1 MEPEGISMFGAYA
14 PFNPYNA
21 WDENDETV
29 GEAIHKI
36 VTKNKAVFIAVC
48 FLRPDGTDSNYGKR
62 YWYRFPFDKAI
73 GIGDKIHIDS
83 SVIENR
89 RGDNWRMISQSSVKT
104 NPYGDSIVRVVD
116 KMLVNLNEQLPIEL
130 KALET
135 AGSWVSILSFTK
147 TDKNI
152 MEGNTMMDNNFL
164 KGMFGPISNGMCKI
178 TMDGGIAVKTSNGYK
193 TYNAAQGT
201 FINCDSFVFGGF
213 DEMFFVVPT
222 NTVVAGDIIFAN
234 GKPKY
239 VLKMDSNILTV
250 VNYENGAV
258 EQMLP
263 ERHMFMGNTY
273 FYGKIVSMF
282 GNTDNLSG
290 PDGMNKI
297 MRVMMM
303 SQMMSGSG
311 KNNEGM
317 NPMMMMM
324 MMGGGGFGN
333 VFDNIFGATTPTA
346 AAPAPAP
353 TPVAPA
359 TPVTPVVPTEE
370 AK

>member
-1 MEPEGISMFGAYA
+1 M
-14 PFNPYNA
+14 
-21 WDENDETV
+21 
-29 GEAIHKI
+29 K
-36 VTKNKAVFIAVC
+36 C
-48 FLRPDGTDSNYGKR
+48 
-62 YWYRFPFDKAI
+62 
-73 GIGDKIHIDS
+73 
-83 SVIENR
+83 
-89 RGDNWRMISQSSVKT
+89 
-104 NPYGDSIVRVVD
+104 
-116 KMLVNLNEQLPIEL
+116 
-130 KALET
+130 
-135 AGSWVSILSFTK
+135 
-147 TDKNI
+147 
-152 MEGNTMMDNNFL
+152 
-164 KGMFGPISNGMCKI
+164 
-178 TMDGGIAVKTSNGYK
+178 
-193 TYNAAQGT
+193 
-201 FINCDSFVFGGF
+201 
-213 DEMFFVVPT
+213 FFVVPT

-282 GNTDNLSG
+282 GNTDNLSD

-311 KNNEGM
+311 KNSEGM

-333 VFDNIFGATTPTA
+333 VFDNIFGAASSTPA
-346 AAPAPAP
+346 SAPAPAP
-353 TPVAPA
+353 VAPA
-359 TPVTPVVPTEE
+359 APVTPVASTEE